1 MKDIK
6 LMMNFIKQT
15 ASILY
20 GKDVFFYDDNEDKWY
35 SREHSGCVEF
45 ETIIQWLEDRVFP
58 LISEPDEI
66 IDCEYCEKVNDEDV
80 LQGTDGV
87 IKKNDEY
94 MIYIEHFRGEGD
106 YITDIKYCPM
116 CGRKLVDNED

>member
-20 GKDVFFYDDNEDKWY
+20 GKNVFFYDDDKDKWY
-35 SREHSGCVEF
+35 SRDHSGYVEL

-58 LISEPDEI
+58 LIREPDEI
-66 IDCEYCEKVNDEDV
+66 IDCDLCDNNCMYGLELEGNTLVVQTSEFDDYYDDFLEER
-80 LQGTDGV
+80 
-87 IKKNDEY
+87 IK
-94 MIYIEHFRGEGD
+94 
-106 YITDIKYCPM
+106 IKYCPM
-116 CGRKLVDNED
+116 CGRKLVD